1 MCASTLA
8 PKGPVPNAVA
18 AVFATLLRR
27 NAHFCPRPSS
37 RQSCRKLRPDAAILG
52 PSNNFKSSDSAWGVS
67 RNGSRSPWG
76 SAVLGPTRPSSFS
89 RHSPRET
96 TTFARSKFLQTLV
109 PHKFP
114 NLHFGTLPS
123 PRGITTCGPL
133 TGAPGD
139 SRYSAARVG
148 SRPLWSVFRVPTWP
162 KVVVSREE
170 SIQT

>member
-1 MCASTLA
+1 MRAHTPT
-8 PKGPVPNAVA
+8 PKHPIPNWVA

-27 NAHFCPRPSS
+27 NADFRPRRCS
-37 RQSCRKLRPDAAILG
+37 RQSRRKLLPEAAFFG
-52 PSNNFKSSDSAWGVS
+52 HFRMPKSSDSAWGVS

-109 PHKFP
+109 PQKFP
-114 NLHFGTLPS
+114 NLHFGTLPTRNHYFWAS
-123 PRGITTCGPL
+123 HGC
-133 TGAPGD
+133 PGD

-148 SRPLWSVFRVPTWP
+148 SRPLWSVCRLTTWP